1 MKISSKLKKIISFML
16 VAVLIMSAVVLP
28 VSAEETTTEE
38 TEKYTPMYD
47 LSNAYF
53 TDPADLEYTGVRSD
67 NLTLKFNVR
76 QEYDMSFT
84 MQDYY
89 FCKPFNLTTYDGR
102 NPVTM
107 FTGDKSSYGD
117 MFSLSYLQ
125 TATASFF
132 EKNNLSL
139 TNYDV
144 YYYAC
149 TGRKQ
154 SSGIFDMY
162 YYLVPKGRRIAITNA
177 RGPIFNNGEGVWGI
191 YSKSSSFACLN
202 NNDASLSIV
211 YIHRRIDAYYNYITD
226 DVNFV
231 NTYTPPNAFIKNEAY
246 YYKFIDNSFITGLFQ
261 QEAVCSNIPVF
272 RTVEDAGLYVNEI
285 RDPAADNKVPVKEP
299 EPDVNDGDKLS
310 ADSFGWDSF
319 KCRLSQVNNA
329 YKFIYDYS
337 YSSQIMKNDPS
348 SFYMDIEYSQ
358 VIRYRNKLN
367 MGAYAD
373 KTASKK
379 SNLLVTSS
387 GTSTDSM
394 AVMDTKG
401 SFGQQFIYSVCLLV
415 DEASSFFGSGTDLSN
430 IEIYSSTIYATVVL
444 KHKRF
449 GSSPSRND
457 SFSNALCDI
466 SSDVR
471 TFKFNALDLSN
482 LDNPDTIQSDV
493 SVKDIVDS
501 NGNTKK
507 EVSQIITNDDSTHT
521 TINNYYYNSD
531 GKQSSSPDGS
541 DTLSDILSTLIKFIK
556 TLVTEGLPAALEIL
570 QTLIKSLSS
579 MISSA
584 LDGLNV
590 GEGSSNGII
599 AILKCIPASCWSL
612 VVIGV
617 IVLVVVG
624 ILKHIF

>member
-1 MKISSKLKKIISFML
+1 MKISSKLKKIISFMF
-16 VAVLIMSAVVLP
+16 VSVLIMSAIVLP

-38 TEKYTPMYD
+38 TEKPEVQFDFSRGYY
-47 LSNAYF
+47 
-53 TDPADLEYTGVRSD
+53 TDPTDLKYTGGHSD
-67 NLTLKFNVR
+67 NLTSKFNVR

-84 MQDYY
+84 MNDYY
-89 FCKPFNLTTYDGR
+89 YSAPFCFYVGDGTD
-102 NPVTM
+102 PIQM
-107 FTGDKSSYGD
+107 FTGDNQKYGD
-117 MFSLSYLQ
+117 GFSYSYLQ
-125 TATASFF
+125 SATATFF
-132 EKNNLSL
+132 KENELSL
-139 TNYDV
+139 SDYDV
-144 YYYAC
+144 YYYGVV
-149 TGRKQ
+149 GR
-154 SSGIFDMY
+154 SSGKGVFSLN
-162 YYLVPKGRRIAITNA
+162 YLLIPHGKRIAFCNSSYKNEFDNG
-177 RGPIFNNGEGVWGI
+177 GPVWGF
-191 YSKSSSFACLN
+191 YAKGSSFASRNGNDKN
-202 NNDASLSIV
+202 NSIV
-211 YIHRRIDAYYNYITD
+211 HVRRYMNASYGSIEDSCGWADYSTNCVYDGASYYPINCDKGFYDTQ
-226 DVNFV
+226 
-231 NTYTPPNAFIKNEAY
+231 YA
-246 YYKFIDNSFITGLFQ
+246 
-261 QEAVCSNIPVF
+261 CMNIPVF
-272 RTVEDAGLYVNEI
+272 NTIEDTGLYVNGI
-285 RDPAADNKVPVKEP
+285 RDPAPDNKAPAEEP
-299 EPDVNDGDKLS
+299 EPDVNDGNKLS

-430 IEIYSSTIYATVVL
+430 IEIYSSTIYVTVVL

-590 GEGSSNGII
+590 GAGTSNGII
-599 AILKCIPASCWSL
+599 AVLKCIPASCWSL
-612 VVIGV
+612 VVIAV
-617 IVLVVVG
+617 IILVVVG
-624 ILKHIF
+624 VLKHIF

>member
-1 MKISSKLKKIISFML
+1 MYISSKFKKIISFML
-16 VAVLIMSAVVLP
+16 VAVLAMSAVVLP
-28 VSAEETTTEE
+28 TSAEETTTEE
-38 TEKYTPMYD
+38 AEKPEVQFDFSRGYYSNSADLKYTGE
-47 LSNAYF
+47 L
-53 TDPADLEYTGVRSD
+53 SD
-67 NLTLKFNVR
+67 NLTSKFNVR

-84 MQDYY
+84 MNDYY
-89 FCKPFNLTTYDGR
+89 YSAPFNFYVGDGTD
-102 NPVTM
+102 PILM
-107 FTGDKSSYGD
+107 FTGDNQKYGEGFSY
-117 MFSLSYLQ
+117 SYLQ
-125 TATASFF
+125 SATATFF
-132 EKNNLSL
+132 KDNELSL
-139 TNYDV
+139 SDYDV
-144 YYYAC
+144 YYYGVV
-149 TGRKQ
+149 GR
-154 SSGIFDMY
+154 SSGKGIFSLNY
-162 YYLVPKGRRIAITNA
+162 FLVPHGKRIAFCNSSYKNV
-177 RGPIFNNGEGVWGI
+177 FDNGSSVWGF
-191 YSKSSSFACLN
+191 YAKGSSFASRNGNDKN
-202 NNDASLSIV
+202 NSIV
-211 YIHRRIDAYYNYITD
+211 HVRRYMNASSGTIVDSCNWADYDGSGVYDGASYYSIICDKGFYGTQ
-226 DVNFV
+226 
-231 NTYTPPNAFIKNEAY
+231 YA
-246 YYKFIDNSFITGLFQ
+246 
-261 QEAVCSNIPVF
+261 CMNIPVF
-272 RTVEDAGLYVNEI
+272 NTITDVGLYVNEI
-285 RDPAADNKVPVKEP
+285 RDPAPDNKVPVVKP

-319 KCRLSQVNNA
+319 KCRLSQVNNV

-337 YSSQIMKNDPS
+337 YSSQVMKSDPS

-401 SFGQQFIYSVCLLV
+401 SFGQQFIYSVCILV
-415 DEASSFFGSGTDLSN
+415 DEASSFFGAGTDLSN
-430 IEIYSSTIYATVVL
+430 IDIYSSTIYVTVVL

-449 GSSPSRND
+449 SSSPNRND
-457 SFSNALCDI
+457 SFSNALCDV

-471 TFKFNALDLSN
+471 TFKFNALDLSS

-493 SVKDIVDS
+493 SVKDTVDS
-501 NGNTKK
+501 NGNTIK
-507 EVSQIITNDDSTHT
+507 EVSQIVTNDDSTHT

-531 GKQSSSPDGS
+531 GKQSTSSDGS
-541 DTLSDILSTLIKFIK
+541 DTLSSILSTLIKFIK

-590 GEGSSNGII
+590 GAGTSNGII

>member
-1 MKISSKLKKIISFML
+1 MKISSKLKKIMSFML
-16 VAVLIMSAVVLP
+16 ILMLLVSSIVIP
-28 VSAEETTTEE
+28 VSAEEAATEE
-38 TEKYTPMYD
+38 EEKPQVRFD
-47 LSNAYF
+47 LTNAYY
-53 TDPADLEYTGVRSD
+53 DDSADLKYTGVKSE
-67 NLTLKFNVR
+67 NLTVKFNVR

-84 MQDYY
+84 NLDYY
-89 FCKPFNLTTYDGR
+89 FCQPFSLTPYDGR
-102 NPVTM
+102 DPVSM
-107 FTGDKSSYGD
+107 FTGDKAKYGD
-117 MFSLSYLQ
+117 MFSLSYLESV
-125 TATASFF
+125 TADFF
-132 EKNNLSL
+132 KENSLSL
-139 TNYDV
+139 SNYEI
-144 YYYAC
+144 YYYGVV
-149 TGRKQ
+149 GRF
-154 SSGIFDMY
+154 GNAGHFNMF
-162 YYLVPKGRRIAITNA
+162 YYLVPKNRRIAFCNGY
-177 RGPIFNNGEGVWGI
+177 GPTFNNGEGVFGV
-191 YSKSSSFACLN
+191 YARSSSFACLN
-202 NNDASLSIV
+202 NNDTSNSIV
-211 YIHRRIDAYYNYITD
+211 CVHRDIDAYSDTMTDTVKFAKTYI
-226 DVNFV
+226 
-231 NTYTPPNAFIKNEAY
+231 PPNAFVKDEAY
-246 YYKFIDNSFITGLFQ
+246 YYKMIDDSFSFGGYQ
-261 QEAVCSNIPVF
+261 AQPVCSNLPVF
-272 RTVEDAGLYVNEI
+272 NTVEDAGLYVNEI
-285 RDPAADNKVPVKEP
+285 RDPIPDNKTPAEDP
-299 EPDVNDGDKLS
+299 EPDVNDGNKLS

-430 IEIYSSTIYATVVL
+430 IDIYSSTIYVTVVL

-507 EVSQIITNDDSTHT
+507 EVSQIVTNDDSTHT

-531 GKQSSSPDGS
+531 GKQSSRPDGS

-599 AILKCIPASCWSL
+599 AVLKCIPASCWSL
-612 VVIGV
+612 VVIAV
-617 IVLVVVG
+617 IILVVVG
-624 ILKHIF
+624 VLKHIF

>member
-1 MKISSKLKKIISFML
+1 MFVS
-16 VAVLIMSAVVLP
+16 VLIMSAIVLP

-38 TEKYTPMYD
+38 TEKPEVQFDFSRGYY
-47 LSNAYF
+47 
-53 TDPADLEYTGVRSD
+53 TDPTDLKYTGGHSD
-67 NLTLKFNVR
+67 NLTSKFNVR

-84 MQDYY
+84 MNDYY
-89 FCKPFNLTTYDGR
+89 YSAPFCFYVGDGTD
-102 NPVTM
+102 PIQM
-107 FTGDKSSYGD
+107 FTGDNQKYGD
-117 MFSLSYLQ
+117 GFSYSYLQ
-125 TATASFF
+125 SATATFF
-132 EKNNLSL
+132 KENELSL
-139 TNYDV
+139 SDYDV
-144 YYYAC
+144 YYYGVV
-149 TGRKQ
+149 GR
-154 SSGIFDMY
+154 SSGKGVFSLN
-162 YYLVPKGRRIAITNA
+162 YLLIPHGKRIAFCNSSYKNEFDNG
-177 RGPIFNNGEGVWGI
+177 GPVWGF
-191 YSKSSSFACLN
+191 YAKGSSFASRNGNDKN
-202 NNDASLSIV
+202 NSIV
-211 YIHRRIDAYYNYITD
+211 HVRRYMNASYGSIEDSCGWADYSTNCVYDGASYYPINCDKGFYDTQ
-226 DVNFV
+226 
-231 NTYTPPNAFIKNEAY
+231 YA
-246 YYKFIDNSFITGLFQ
+246 
-261 QEAVCSNIPVF
+261 CMNIPVF
-272 RTVEDAGLYVNEI
+272 NTIEDTGLYVNGI
-285 RDPAADNKVPVKEP
+285 RDPAPDNKAPAEEP
-299 EPDVNDGDKLS
+299 EPDVNDGNKLS

-430 IEIYSSTIYATVVL
+430 IEIYSSTIYVTVVL

-590 GEGSSNGII
+590 GAGTSNGII
-599 AILKCIPASCWSL
+599 AVLKCIPASCWSL
-612 VVIGV
+612 VVIAV
-617 IVLVVVG
+617 IILVVVG
-624 ILKHIF
+624 VLKHIF